1 VTASFKISTEY
12 FGRFQQG
19 AFIHARFR
27 MFQLFTS
34 SSRRE
39 ADSKDRYR
47 PNRRVVEHKG
57 LLRVFPFFLA
67 YPLCFRAVPPCT
79 NLSNMCTFVH
89 ADVTRLVCDGVR
101 TVKSQAK
108 AKTVCRGLRIDEMLV
123 GRIER
128 AAKDGGF
135 SNPSAF
141 IRAAIERELA
151 GRESGVDAAEERI
164 AASLDRVVREIRGVK
179 LGQQALFAFVDSLV
193 KTLLTCIAE
202 PPRDAYDQAVARGR
216 VRYDRFLKSVG
227 AGMAGDSQAAM
238 TELLKRGE
246 ES

>member
-1 VTASFKISTEY
+1 MFAASF
-12 FGRFQQG
+12 
-19 AFIHARFR
+19 
-27 MFQLFTS
+27 
-34 SSRRE
+34 RRE
-39 ADSKDRYR
+39 ADSKDRYQQ
-47 PNRRVVEHKG
+47 NRRVVEHKG
-57 LLRVFPFFLA
+57 LLRSFSVLPGYLSSFHSGSAAHESSPTCA
-67 YPLCFRAVPPCT
+67 RSCT
-79 NLSNMCTFVH
+79 RCHAPRLRRRTDCEEPKRRPKPYAGEFGSTKCLSDASN
-89 ADVTRLVCDGVR
+89 AP
-101 TVKSQAK
+101 
-108 AKTVCRGLRIDEMLV
+108 
-123 GRIER
+123 
-128 AAKDGGF
+128 AKDGGF

-164 AASLDRVVREIRGVK
+164 AASLDRLAREIRRVN

-193 KTLLTCIAE
+193 KTLLTCVAE

-246 ES
+246 EN